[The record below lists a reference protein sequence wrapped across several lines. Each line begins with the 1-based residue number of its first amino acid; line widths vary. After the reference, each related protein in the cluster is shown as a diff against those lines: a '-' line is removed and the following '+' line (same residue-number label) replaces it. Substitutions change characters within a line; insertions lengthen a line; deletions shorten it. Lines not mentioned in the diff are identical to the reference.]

1 MPSDAKSMNWF
12 VRITAPW
19 LMLEPKVNEV
29 KSWIDVSGVAVGYH
43 IGGKTKKEHVHL
55 AISMCKEL
63 QKQSIDVRFK
73 KLFGVKGA
81 DYSSKIW
88 DGSDK
93 VLSYLYHDPKGKIEY
108 HKMELSAE
116 RLDAIKK
123 TADVYSDIVKTAKD
137 KASTRIPDQCLE
149 AIKASGE
156 EWTDRKIAK
165 FIISGIAQGKWYNPG
180 MFQIEKYVQEVA
192 LRQNPT
198 GDYVDSM
205 VDEVMRRLMR

>member
-1 MPSDAKSMNWF
+1 MPSDAKSLNWF

-19 LMLEPKVNEV
+19 TLLEPKVAEV

-43 IGGKTKKEHVHL
+43 IGGKTKKEHVHI
-55 AISMCKEL
+55 AVQMNKEL

-93 VLSYLYHDPKGKIEY
+93 VLSYLYHDPKGKVEY
-108 HKMELSAE
+108 YKLELSAE

-123 TADVYSDIVKTAKD
+123 TADVYSDIVKTAKE
-137 KASTRIPDQCLE
+137 KASTRIPDLCLE

-156 EWTDRKIAK
+156 DWTDRKICRW
-165 FIISGIAQGKWYNPG
+165 IVTGIAEGRWYNPG
-180 MFQIEKYVQEVA
+180 TFMIEKYVQEVA
-192 LRQNPT
+192 LRQNPK
-198 GDYVDSM
+198 GVYVDYM
-205 VDEVMRRLMR
+205 VDEIMRRITR